1 MKKYLA
7 CIIVAFLA
15 SCGTSSKEET
25 PKDNTKNETSVER
38 LNQVEKDK
46 ELLKKKEENKKLE
59 KLRYYMNNSLVTDE
73 NGISY
78 KLEVVKNIIGQE
90 NMYTS
95 KKMYVT
101 EGDIGFDKYVIVSS
115 YRIKTL
121 FKLKTNGKV
130 IDNIELEG
138 FLVKS
143 QLNGDT
149 KYNFWDSKLNKWVVK
164 TKQDVIML
172 RNMRCN
178 DSFIYYPQLDS
189 KKYRK
194 NRITEFTSVWCNF
207 GNGDDVKNAKIEAIN
222 KCGILEDN
230 LKNIQYTTENLL
242 DIKNVFKVIL

>member
-7 CIIVAFLA
+7 SIMIAFLV
-15 SCGTSSKEET
+15 SCGTSTKEET
-25 PKDNTKNETSVER
+25 PKDNSKNDNST
-38 LNQVEKDK
+38 EKVIQA
-46 ELLKKKEENKKLE
+46 EKEEELAKEKREEKKLE
-59 KLRYYMNNSLVTDE
+59 KLDYYLNNSFVTDE

-78 KLEVVKNIIGQE
+78 KLKVVKTIIGQE

-101 EGDIGFDKYVIVSS
+101 KGDIGFDKYVVVSS

-121 FKLKTNGKV
+121 FKLKSNGK
-130 IDNIELEG
+130 IIENIELEG

-172 RNMRCN
+172 RNMSCN

-189 KKYRK
+189 KKHRK

-207 GNGDDVKNAKIEAIN
+207 GIGDDVKNAKIEAIN
-222 KCGILEDN
+222 KCGMLEDN
-230 LKNIQYTTENLL
+230 LKNIQYTTDNLL
-242 DIKNVFKVIL
+242 DINNVFKSN